1 MAMSKSKSVE
11 AYLAGVPEPGRSTL
25 KKVRAALLSAVPAT
39 ATESIGYGIP
49 MLKYEGG
56 LLAYAA
62 FKKHCS
68 LFPMLSQDSYDR
80 FAKALEPYRTS
91 KGTLQFP
98 LDKPM
103 PATLLKRLVK
113 ARVAENLER
122 KASREA
128 RRKARR
134 KKK

>member
-1 MAMSKSKSVE
+1 MAMSKAKSVE
-11 AYLAGVPEPGRSTL
+11 SYLAAVPEPGRSTL
-25 KKVRAALLSAVPAT
+25 KKLRATIRSVVPPD
-39 ATESIGYGIP
+39 ATEVIGYGIP
-49 MLKYEGG
+49 MFKYEGG

-68 LFPMLSQDSYDR
+68 LFPMMGQARYDR
-80 FAKALEPYRTS
+80 FAKALQPYRKS

-103 PATLLKRLVK
+103 PATLVKRLVK

-122 KASREA
+122 KVLREA

-134 KKK
+134 RKK